1 MNQIKLLLITAS
13 FVSIYSHG
21 IEAATVISTESV
33 ARNVRKVIVQG
44 DDGATV
50 ERFELLDKKSCGWF
64 PARLDSASNR
74 WILTQA
80 GENALEAR
88 RDYIRELHLRWEYEN
103 RRGNE

>member
-1 MNQIKLLLITAS
+1 MKQIKLLLITAS

-21 IEAATVISTESV
+21 VAAATVISTQSV
-33 ARNVRKVIVQG
+33 ARDVRKVIVQEDG
-44 DDGATV
+44 GATV
-50 ERFELLDKKSCGWF
+50 ERFELLDNKSCRWF

-88 RDYIRELHLRWEYEN
+88 RDYIRELHLRWAYEEQ
-103 RRGNE
+103 RGNE